1 MKTFKFFKKQQG
13 NFLNGVNLDIVAIET
28 MKYLRRLDCKHD
40 EYPVEMRMVGVDI
53 PLSIYVY
60 WFVIDHD
67 TKSVDVAYYILDIN
81 ENIKKAYSFAIS
93 FDEFAELYED
103 R

>member
-1 MKTFKFFKKQQG
+1 
-13 NFLNGVNLDIVAIET
+13 
-28 MKYLRRLDCKHD
+28 
-40 EYPVEMRMVGVDI
+40 
-53 PLSIYVY
+53 VY
-60 WFVIDHD
+60 WFNIDHD